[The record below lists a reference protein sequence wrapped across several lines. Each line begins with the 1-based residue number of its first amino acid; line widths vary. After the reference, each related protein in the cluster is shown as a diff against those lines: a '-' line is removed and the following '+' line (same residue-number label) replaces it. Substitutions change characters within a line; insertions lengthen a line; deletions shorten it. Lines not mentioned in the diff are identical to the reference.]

1 MSADWRIL
9 EGDARDRLRGLA
21 DESVHCVVTSP
32 PYFGL
37 RDYGNDRQI
46 GLEPTPDEY
55 VQALVEVFREV
66 RRVLRLD
73 GTAWLNLG
81 DSYNTRSVARP
92 SSHQGG
98 LGFTNESIARS
109 WADQTKLGLTRL
121 SFSYGGLKEKD
132 LIGIPW
138 LVAFALRTDGWWLR
152 QEIIWHKPAPMPES
166 ISDRCTRA
174 HEQVFMLTKAL
185 RYFYDADAVAEA
197 AVSDHSSGNGFV
209 RDARLSYAGRGQD
222 AEWTDVGGK
231 RNRRSVW
238 TLGPEPFPEAH
249 FATFPPSLVEPC
261 ILAGTSAHGCCT
273 ECGAPRRRVVVAA
286 VETPCPLP
294 APLTRHRRG
303 INHAG
308 GHVTTRECR
317 TVGWEST
324 CDHDASAGASM
335 VLDPFAG
342 AGTTGLVA
350 ARLGRSFIGIELNP
364 DYAALA
370 RRRIETDIRLGH
382 RRPQRAP
389 EPAAGQ
395 TVLFDGETA

>member
-303 INHAG
+303 STMPA
-308 GHVTTRECR
+308 VTSRR
-317 TVGWEST
+317 VN
-324 CDHDASAGASM
+324 
-335 VLDPFAG
+335 V
-342 AGTTGLVA
+342 
-350 ARLGRSFIGIELNP
+350 ARLGGSRPATTMRRRELRWCWTRSPVPVPPGSWP
-364 DYAALA
+364 RGSAAALS
-370 RRRIETDIRLGH
+370 GSS
-382 RRPQRAP
+382 
-389 EPAAGQ
+389 
-395 TVLFDGETA
+395 